1 MNWLENH
8 VDKTNMCLLVRP
20 NLVPTEGLPTPMFV
34 ASLPYAA
41 WRAGFVGRLR
51 SPAWCDGTLFPVHL
65 AAFRTAELG
74 VLIRQIRR
82 HRHVL
87 PLLNGVVRW
96 FSDSLNFS
104 GRIRY
109 PRPAQKKGTDIQPLR
124 ADRKAYGHRSL
135 FSLRK
140 IVS

>member
-8 VDKTNMCLLVRP
+8 VDKTNMCLLVQP

-41 WRAGFVGRLR
+41 WRAGFVGWLR
-51 SPAWCDGTLFPVHL
+51 SPAWCGGTLFPVHL

-87 PLLNGVVRW
+87 PLLDGVVRW
-96 FSDSLNFS
+96 FSDPLNFS
-104 GRIRY
+104 GRTRY
-109 PRPAQKKGTDIQPLR
+109 PRPGQKKGTDIHTPCDLL
-124 ADRKAYGHRSL
+124 ATAGYRSL
-135 FSLRK
+135 FSLRE

>member
-65 AAFRTAELG
+65 AAFRAAELG
-74 VLIRQIRR
+74 VMISWLRI
-82 HRHVL
+82 HSHV
-87 PLLNGVVRW
+87 PLLLGGVVRW
-96 FSDSLNFS
+96 FSDPLNFS
-104 GRIRY
+104 VRIRY
-109 PRPAQKKGTDIQPLR
+109 PRPGKKKGLISSRCEQIARRMDISPF
-124 ADRKAYGHRSL
+124 
-135 FSLRK
+135 FSLRR